1 MQTASYVLDAEAY
14 VRHGAF
20 NDHSKEWGDTF
31 RALGGEQVSIQP
43 AWAFGLPVGG
53 MFMHVEGS
61 AAALAFVEDSVAP

>member
-14 VRHGAF
+14 VQHGAF
-20 NDHSKEWGDTF
+20 NDHSAQWGETF
-31 RALGGEQVSIQP
+31 RALGGEEVWIRP

-53 MFMHVEGS
+53 MFMYVEGS